1 MPILFSAPFRKS
13 GPNRADEEPPLDL
26 LFRAASQR
34 PKFGVAKRLLGTAA
48 AFLLCCSSGILLM
61 VLVDGGDRDLG
72 GGDLDLVGGDLDLVG
87 GDLDLERLL
96 DGGGDRRRGDG
107 VGGDLFAGERRR
119 SKSWPNLSLVCHPS
133 QFEFC
138 RENVVRINCV

>member
-1 MPILFSAPFRKS
+1 M
-13 GPNRADEEPPLDL
+13 DL

-34 PKFGVAKRLLGTAA
+34 PKFGVAKRLLGTAAA

-72 GGDLDLVGGDLDLVG
+72 GGDRDLGGGERDLDGGDR
-87 GDLDLERLL
+87 DLERLL

-107 VGGDLFAGERRR
+107 EGGRSGNHGRHGVLENILLTTLVSIGYSESIPNRCSDDVGYRL
-119 SKSWPNLSLVCHPS
+119 H
-133 QFEFC
+133 
-138 RENVVRINCV
+138 